1 MERPGNHQR
10 RDDQRPLSRWA
21 SALACVVIATQTVAI
36 CALWL
41 DGLRRLRDAE
51 TALTQVDR
59 DISAMMMLVGS
70 LQDRQERQER
80 QYREMKQ

>member
-1 MERPGNHQR
+1 
-10 RDDQRPLSRWA
+10 
-21 SALACVVIATQTVAI
+21 VAI

>member
-10 RDDQRPLSRWA
+10 RDDQRHLSRRA

-36 CALWL
+36 CALWF

-59 DISAMMMLVGS
+59 DIAAMMMLVGS
-70 LQDRQERQER
+70 LQERQER
-80 QYREMKQ
+80 HDREMKQ